1 MRSGYVLAP
10 LLVGLSFSGTFSG
23 AVAAENTS
31 AQDSSGVKKQSR
43 KETVVKKT
51 TPVVRTEQAVADE
64 PEQVIVTGTRDPSQT
79 AARSISPITI
89 IGGNQLRATGMT
101 DIREALVQLSPSISR
116 EVNGSDQ
123 GSVIDALSLR
133 GLNADQTL
141 VLVNGK
147 RRHTTAAIA
156 VDASSQQGTTP
167 VDLDMIPISA
177 VDHIEI
183 LQDGAAAQYGSDAIA
198 GVINVILRSN
208 NHGIHLQAVNGG
220 YAAGDGFT
228 TGENLNAGFKLGN
241 RGFLNLSAEFKHQD
255 RTQRTGIDPRT
266 GKNNDLATGQP
277 QVTRESIETNF
288 GYHLTD
294 AIELYGFGTFTHRDA
309 ERWAF
314 LRAPSTT
321 AADGLLGMYPNGFE
335 PVETM
340 PENDYGFTLGFRGK
354 RLYGFD
360 WDLSSTIGGDHDTLG
375 DYNSA
380 NADAY
385 KETGYSPSRFYLGS
399 YSNQQW
405 TNNLDIRRGV
415 DLPFLY
421 SPLNI
426 AFGGEYRRDTYS
438 IGSGEPLS
446 YYLSGAQG
454 YQGETPQDAV
464 NAARHV
470 AAAYVDFSTQ
480 IVKRWRV
487 DLAGR
492 FEHYDDVGNART
504 GKISTRYDINRFIG
518 FRGTAST
525 GFRAPTLAEQNFA
538 AFISSPNYA
547 TGQIAANSPAAR
559 ALGSPGLRPE
569 TSTNFSAGMILNPL
583 PRLHINVDGYT
594 IYIKHRI
601 VDGGYASGARAVE
614 AYAAAGVDT
623 SGFSGDES
631 AVSTNYFTN
640 GASTRTT
647 GLDIT
652 AHYSSDFGRY
662 GKVDWDAAVNFN
674 HTNVKNIAR
683 TGEGAPVLNAQQIS
697 LMSTEN
703 PSNKLIFGGIWRQG
717 KWTVAVHE
725 IRYGHTTSNLT
736 FVSGSNAFSTTNF
749 YHQINRPRFV
759 TNLEVGYQVLPQ
771 LHLALGGNN
780 VGNAHPSRVPSFT
793 ADYNNNLYDTLSQQL
808 SEEGGF
814 YYLRADLSL

>member
-1 MRSGYVLAP
+1 MKRGYILAPIVFGLSASTVLAAE
-10 LLVGLSFSGTFSG
+10 SGSG
-23 AVAAENTS
+23 QYPSDKGARSQKVAVARNTLRTT
-31 AQDSSGVKKQSR
+31 QSDH
-43 KETVVKKT
+43 ETS
-51 TPVVRTEQAVADE
+51 DE

-79 AARSISPITI
+79 AARSVSPITI
-89 IGGNQLRATGMT
+89 IGGDQLRATGMT

-123 GSVIDALSLR
+123 GSVVDALSLR

-167 VDLDMIPISA
+167 VDLDMLPISA
-177 VDHIEI
+177 IDHIEI

-198 GVINVILRSN
+198 GVINVILKSN
-208 NHGIHLQAVNGG
+208 SHGLHMQATNGG

-228 TGENLNAGFKLGN
+228 TGENLNAGFALGQ
-241 RGFLNLSAEFKHQD
+241 RGYVNISAEFKHQD

-266 GKNNDLATGQP
+266 GRNNDLATGQP
-277 QVTRESIETNF
+277 QVTRESIEANF

-294 AIELYGFGTFTHRDA
+294 QVELYGFGTFTHRDA
-309 ERWAF
+309 ERWTY

-321 AADGLLGMYPNGFE
+321 AADGLQGMYPNGFE

-354 RLYGFD
+354 KLYGFD
-360 WDLSSTIGGDHDTLG
+360 WDLSSTIGGDHDRLA

-385 KETGYSPSRFYLGS
+385 KETGYSPSRFYLGN

-421 SPLNI
+421 RPLNI

-438 IGSGEPLS
+438 IGAGEPLS

-454 YQGETPQDAV
+454 YQGETPENAV
-464 NAARHV
+464 NSARHV
-470 AAAYVDFSTQ
+470 AAAYIDLSTQ
-480 IVKRWRV
+480 IISRWRV
-487 DLAGR
+487 DIAGR
-492 FEHYDDVGNART
+492 FEHYNDVGNART
-504 GKISTRYDINRFIG
+504 GKISSRYDINKYIG

-547 TGQIAANSPAAR
+547 TGQIAANSAAAR

-569 TSTNFSAGMILNPL
+569 TSTNFSVGMILNPL
-583 PRLHINVDGYT
+583 PRLHINVDAYT
-594 IYIKHRI
+594 ISIKHRI
-601 VDGGYASGARAVE
+601 VDGGYASGARAIE
-614 AYAAAGVDT
+614 AYAAAGVNT
-623 SGFSGDES
+623 SGFTGDES

-640 GASTRTT
+640 GANTRTT

-652 AHYSSDFGRY
+652 ARYATDFGRF
-662 GKVDWDAAVNFN
+662 GKVNWDAAVNFN
-674 HTNVKNIAR
+674 HTKVKDIAQ
-683 TGEGAPVLNAQQIS
+683 TGEGNPVLNAQQIS

-703 PSNKLIFGGIWRQG
+703 PSNKLIFGGRWTLG
-717 KWTVAVHE
+717 KWDVAVHE

-736 FVSGSNAFSTTNF
+736 FVSGPNAFSTTQF

-780 VGNAHPSRVPSFT
+780 IGNAYPSRVPSFT

-814 YYLRADLSL
+814 YYLRADLKI